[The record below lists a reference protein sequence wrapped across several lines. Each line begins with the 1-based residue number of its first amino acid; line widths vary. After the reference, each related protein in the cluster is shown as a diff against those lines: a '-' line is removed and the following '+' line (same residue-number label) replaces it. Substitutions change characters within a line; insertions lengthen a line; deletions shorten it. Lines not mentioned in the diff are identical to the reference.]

1 MSTRDILLE
10 ILKDLHPKVEFETAG
25 ALIDDEI
32 LDSFDIA
39 TIIADISEEFDI
51 NITANEIVP
60 ENFNS
65 VTAINA
71 LVERLMD

>member
-1 MSTRDILLE
+1 METREILLDILR
-10 ILKDLHPKVEFETAG
+10 DLHPRVDFESSA
-25 ALIDDEI
+25 ALIDDGV

-39 TIIADISEEFDI
+39 TIIADVSEEFDI
-51 NITANEIVP
+51 SITANEIIP

-65 VTAINA
+65 LSAMCT